1 MEYKY
6 KYLYFILY
14 IGSHV
19 HISYSKDES
28 VPIGNIEV
36 VIIQIFILYLD
47 SHFIFIR

>member
-19 HISYSKDES
+19 NFSYPKDLSPGS
-28 VPIGNIEV
+28 VEV